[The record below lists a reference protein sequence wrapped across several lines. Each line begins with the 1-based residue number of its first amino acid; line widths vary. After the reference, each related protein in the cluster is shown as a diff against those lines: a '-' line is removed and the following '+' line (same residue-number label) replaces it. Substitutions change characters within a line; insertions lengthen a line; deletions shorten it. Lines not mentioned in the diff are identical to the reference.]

1 MTRALLSLV
10 LAFLGYSL
18 HNIGQAGQKVGL
30 AYIRRSWVAGA
41 AIWIAASVG
50 TSVSAFILLYAVH
63 IGSVALVGAIGGSGL
78 ASLAI
83 FSHWVLKERIRRRE
97 LAGIVL
103 IFIGS
108 GLVGALSRPLV
119 SVHPSIAALF
129 IYLGA
134 LCVLYLVL
142 WVVFNRRHGAVGI
155 VIAGFAGALGGMIPL
170 FQKISTS
177 EFGRARSLLELEFQT
192 PGRFL
197 QMIERGAEIF
207 SNPFALLWMGIAVTS
222 TLVMQ
227 FSYRRDK
234 AIRVIPAFSSNYLTV
249 PVIGGLLAFGD
260 RLHVLQ
266 WAGVALI
273 VGGVLLLTLKN
284 RGAAVAGA
292 RGTAAVSPAR
302 RAAGGE

>member
-1 MTRALLSLV
+1 VRTKVSSPAL
-10 LAFLGYSL
+10 A
-18 HNIGQAGQKVGL
+18 
-30 AYIRRSWVAGA
+30 R
-41 AIWIAASVG
+41 
-50 TSVSAFILLYAVH
+50 
-63 IGSVALVGAIGGSGL
+63 
-78 ASLAI
+78 ASLG
-83 FSHWVLKERIRRRE
+83 ED
-97 LAGIVL
+97 
-103 IFIGS
+103 
-108 GLVGALSRPLV
+108 
-119 SVHPSIAALF
+119 
-129 IYLGA
+129 
-134 LCVLYLVL
+134 
-142 WVVFNRRHGAVGI
+142 VV
-155 VIAGFAGALGGMIPL
+155 FAGALGGTIPL

-227 FSYRRDK
+227 FSYRRDE
-234 AIRVIPAFSSNYLTV
+234 AIRVIPAFSSNYLPV

-273 VGGVLLLTLKN
+273 VGGVLLLTLKC
-284 RGAAVAGA
+284 RAAAVDGAG
-292 RGTAAVSPAR
+292 GTAAVSPAR